1 MKSSFSLL
9 ITLILISI
17 FSFFAILILQT
28 KSLSISNLTN
38 SYLQTQAKLHMDFFK
53 NYINTLDLKSNCIEN
68 LSFDDDIYKLNAIVT
83 FEKGCLSTLPQSV
96 TIDIFVN
103 AKTLNNEINLHK
115 QLIKEL

>member
-1 MKSSFSLL
+1 MKNSFSLL

-17 FSFFAILILQT
+17 FSFFTILILQT

-53 NYINTLDLKSNCIEN
+53 NYINSINLKDNCIEN
-68 LSFDDDIYKLNAIVT
+68 LYFNNDIYKLKAKVT
-83 FEKGCLSTLPQSV
+83 FEKGCLSTLHQNA

-103 AKTLNNEINLHK
+103 AKTLNNEITLHE